1 MNLEV
6 EKKIQEC
13 CLCKFNASNSGS
25 ASTAF
30 WRVTGTVIAVG
41 VRQVAIPSMNEEFF
55 HKRSFIHFFVNCL
68 KDPVAVEI
76 KVFF

>member
-30 WRVTGTVIAVG
+30 WRVTGPVIAVG

-55 HKRSFIHFFVNCL
+55 HKRSFIHFLLIVL
-68 KDPVAVEI
+68 KTPSLLR
-76 KVFF
+76 